1 MASVGEYLERAR
13 SKLERVSAKELPA
26 AMAAGAIVVDI
37 RPTEQREADGELP
50 GAVIIQRNV
59 LEWRLSPSS
68 EAQELDLD
76 LDSQVIIMCNQGYQ
90 SSLAAATLQ
99 ELGLP
104 KATDLI
110 GGYQSLIGG
119 PHDPKG

>member
-1 MASVGEYLERAR
+1 MASLDEHLERAR
-13 SKLERVSAKELPA
+13 SKLQRVSAEELPA
-26 AMAAGAIVVDI
+26 AMTAGAIVVDI
-37 RPTEQREADGELP
+37 RPVEQRQADGELP
-50 GAVIIQRNV
+50 GALIINRNV

-68 EAQELDLD
+68 ESRELDLD
-76 LDSQVIIMCNQGYQ
+76 PASHVIVMCNQGYS

-119 PHDPKG
+119 PYDPNG

>member
-1 MASVGEYLERAR
+1 MGGRGDYR
-13 SKLERVSAKELPA
+13 
-26 AMAAGAIVVDI
+26 
-37 RPTEQREADGELP
+37 QADGELP
-50 GAVIIQRNV
+50 GAMIINRNV

-68 EAQELDLD
+68 ESRELDLD
-76 LDSQVIIMCNQGYQ
+76 PDSHVIVMCNQGYS

-119 PHDPKG
+119 PYDPNG